1 MKIPEDVHLP
11 ETHNFKAFKVYE
23 PHHITYF
30 FPINIYGQSLIIHD
44 FETQHLISVQTRHKQ
59 TEHRRLGYY
68 KVRHTVSGTDLG
80 QQLGVYHYS
89 PSQGVGHFSPSIS
102 SSSRIGLAPR
112 VCLLCLLPP
121 WGEGGSIER
130 GATHGQEFR
139 RGRMKPENA
148 GWGLF
153 TFHLDMT
160 LVRWLEACFRHS

>member
-1 MKIPEDVHLP
+1 MFICLKHTQLQS
-11 ETHNFKAFKVYE
+11 FKSLRTTPYNSF
-23 PHHITYF
+23 F
-30 FPINIYGQSLIIHD
+30 FPININCYSLIIYD
-44 FETQHLISVQTRHKQ
+44 FETQQLISVQTRHKQ
-59 TEHRRLGYY
+59 TEHRRLGHY
-68 KVRHTVSGTDLG
+68 KVRHT
-80 QQLGVYHYS
+80 QFLGVYHYS

-102 SSSRIGLAPR
+102 SSSRIGLAPS

-121 WGEGGSIER
+121 WGEGGSIEP

>member
-1 MKIPEDVHLP
+1 MPDFSTDTSQTDRTQKTRTL
-11 ETHNFKAFKVYE
+11 
-23 PHHITYF
+23 
-30 FPINIYGQSLIIHD
+30 YGQ
-44 FETQHLISVQTRHKQ
+44 T
-59 TEHRRLGYY
+59 
-68 KVRHTVSGTDLG
+68 HTVSGTDLG

-102 SSSRIGLAPR
+102 SSSRIGLAPS